1 MEQQRATSSR
11 GRGRNAAIA
20 RSSFADFRQR
30 SPDAGCG
37 AIRAALQLMAL
48 RRRRTKQLR
57 AARLNP

>member
-30 SPDAGCG
+30 SPDAGQFVL
-37 AIRAALQLMAL
+37 ALQLMAL